1 MKICYVI
8 NSLDGGG
15 GALPLP
21 RILAVLRA
29 AGHEVFVVSLMER
42 DGLARPVLEA
52 TGTPYAVIGGA
63 KRRFVRTA
71 LRLNR
76 IVKTMAPDLI
86 WTSLSHATVTGQL
99 VGRLQGIPVVSWLH
113 NAWLKPVN
121 AMIMRATVSL
131 TRHWIADSDTVAAFG
146 KRVLNID
153 QDQISIWPIFQAD
166 PEAPV
171 AKAADSGKF
180 TIGSLG
186 RLHPNKG
193 YDVLIEALARLRDTS
208 PARARTLQVLI
219 AGDGPARADLQRRV
233 AELKL
238 TNVWFVGFVAPGPFL
253 ALLNGYVQPSHHEG
267 FGIAAHEAMC
277 AGLPVIASPVGEMAN
292 SIRASG
298 GGVLVDYGDVE
309 ALAGALENLA
319 KAPQWAFECGQ
330 EGRAWVMARYSRSA
344 FATNGLAA
352 IRAAGVGVAG
362 LGAPRASTAAR

>member
-21 RILAVLRA
+21 RILTLLRA

-42 DGLARPVLEA
+42 DGLARPALEA

-63 KRRFVRTA
+63 KRSFVRTA

-113 NAWLKPVN
+113 NAWLKPANKV
-121 AMIMRATVSL
+121 IMRATVAL
-131 TRHWIADSDTVAAFG
+131 TRHWIADSETVAAFG
-146 KRVLNID
+146 KRVLGIGEAK
-153 QDQISIWPIFQAD
+153 ISIWPIFQAD
-166 PEAPV
+166 PDWPV
-171 AKAADSGKF
+171 AKAAAEGKF

-193 YDVLIEALARLRDTS
+193 YDVLIEALARLRETS
-208 PARARTLQVLI
+208 PTLARTIQVLI

-238 TNVWFVGFVAPGPFL
+238 TNVWFVGFTAPGPFL

-277 AGLPVIASPVGEMAN
+277 AGLPIIASPVGEMAN

-309 ALAGALENLA
+309 ELAVALESFA
-319 KAPQWAFECGQ
+319 TRPQWAFDCGQ
-330 EGRAWVMARYSRSA
+330 AGRAWVTARYSRSA

-352 IRAAGVGVAG
+352 IRATGVGVAG
-362 LGAPRASTAAR
+362 LGVAGASTAAR